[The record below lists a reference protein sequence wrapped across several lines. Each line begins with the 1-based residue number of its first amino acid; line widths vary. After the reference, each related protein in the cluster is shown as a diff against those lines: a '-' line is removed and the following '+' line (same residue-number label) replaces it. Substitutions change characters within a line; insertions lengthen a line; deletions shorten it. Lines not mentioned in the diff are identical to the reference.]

1 LIKKC
6 QDSKIN
12 QKKVE
17 EKNHMKINL
26 YIIVYL
32 KLIIFSVL
40 EKPKNFIKTNQNI
53 FQLIDEKK
61 LYIKNIL

>member
-1 LIKKC
+1 
-6 QDSKIN
+6 
-12 QKKVE
+12 
-17 EKNHMKINL
+17 MKINL